1 MTRPFT
7 IQNIKN
13 SACAR
18 LNEHLFEKPKVK
30 REKYSKEKYWI
41 NFRLEEYAREQGLEL
56 KTEHRFDEVRKW
68 RFDWAIPEL
77 MIAFEYE
84 GIFSKKSR
92 HTTAKGFT
100 GDAEKYNRAQKLEW
114 KVYRYTAINYNDL
127 SIDLITIKK

>member
-1 MTRPFT
+1 MNWTLKDIEKSPVAS
-7 IQNIKN
+7 INQ
-13 SACAR
+13 
-18 LNEHLFEKPKVK
+18 HLFGKPKVK

-41 NFRLEEYAREQGLEL
+41 NFRLEEFAREHGLEL

-77 MIAFEYE
+77 MIAVEYE

-100 GDAEKYNRAQKLEW
+100 GDAEKYNKAQQLGW